1 MKASFQRGS
10 SLCEEF
16 SDFVLYDNEFD
27 SILVNVH
34 EDYFGTVFRELGKL
48 GYVLV
53 FRTKLQTTNSLT
65 CTFIRG

>member
-1 MKASFQRGS
+1 MKASYQRGS

-16 SDFVLYDNEFD
+16 SDFVLYDDDFD

-34 EDYFGTVFRELGKL
+34 EDYFGAVFRELGKL

-53 FRTKLQTTNSLT
+53 FRTKLESTNSLT